1 MSSGKGLGAAINSL
15 LPEFP
20 YLGPP
25 EKVPETPAGDGFP
38 SSRLLNYLGVP
49 QGTFWCAHR
58 NATEKKA
65 TTVCRL
71 KILKHSI
78 QKEQPSPKHK
88 HKTAQKWSKNT

>member
-49 QGTFWCAHR
+49 QGTF
-58 NATEKKA
+58 
-65 TTVCRL
+65 
-71 KILKHSI
+71 
-78 QKEQPSPKHK
+78 
-88 HKTAQKWSKNT
+88 